1 MVYTIN
7 FILYGSTIGNGT
19 KNLASLLLLL
29 LLFLLLL
36 LLLIVV
42 YDGDSRYNETIFMDW
57 YVDDDDGGICQP
69 TC

>member
-1 MVYTIN
+1 MYGMVYTIN
-7 FILYGSTIGNGT
+7 YILYGSTIGNGT

-29 LLFLLLL
+29 LL
-36 LLLIVV
+36 LLIVI

>member
-29 LLFLLLL
+29 LL
-36 LLLIVV
+36 LLIVV
-42 YDGDSRYNETIFMDW
+42 NDGDSRYNETIFMDW